1 MSGKLDDAK
10 IDLESNYT
18 FAKAKKLEK
27 IICI

>member
-1 MSGKLDDAK
+1 MPGKLDDAK

-18 FAKAKKLEK
+18 FAKGKKLEK